1 MYCRYLWPAAPMTA
15 RLEHNLRLYSGLVIG
30 VFLILHLLNA
40 ALGVFSMSAMDS
52 LGSVLFGFWS
62 HPLMLV
68 MLYGA
73 FLTHIV
79 MGLCALFRPRSWR
92 MPIWNVLQ
100 IVLGV
105 AMPFLLIGHAM
116 GTRGAYLLLDVQR
129 TYTDLVTRMWSSSES
144 IFRQYSLL
152 AIAWLH
158 LCMGIH
164 FWLRHKSWYSKWTLL
179 LYPASLIIP
188 LLASLGFA
196 RAGLESWQIQTAI
209 SVPQT
214 VDGSPVD
221 PAGRELLR
229 WLGDR
234 SLQIFVALVVM
245 VIVVRVLRD
254 FRFKRRG
261 DFRITHTTSDRV
273 LKGKKGQSVLEV
285 LREAGLP
292 HASVCGGRGR
302 CTTCRVRVTDAREAL
317 AAPSAIEAAALR
329 RLGTGPNVRLACQI
343 RPQRDITITPLLQ
356 PDVAAKDAHLTAG
369 VVGHEQLVACM
380 FADMRGSTSL
390 GEKKMP
396 YDVVFILNHFFVQL
410 AEALRATNGHY
421 ANFTGDGI
429 MGLYGL
435 NSDIEAGCRD
445 ALRGAVEIQRRMD
458 NLNTWLAGEIDEPL
472 RVGIGIHCGVAI
484 VGTMGPPEAP
494 ITSAIGDNINIAARL
509 ENLTKEYE
517 TNLVVSET
525 VLKNAGVEYAHLPHH
540 TADVRGRGQTVNVRV
555 VDQPALLVESMDAD
569 QNQDDG
575 LVLAS

>member
-1 MYCRYLWPAAPMTA
+1 MIA
-15 RLEHNLRLYSGLVIG
+15 

-40 ALGVFSMSAMDS
+40 ALGLFSMSTMDS

-68 MLYGA
+68 LLYGA
-73 FLTHIV
+73 FLIHLV

-129 TYTDLVTRMWSSSES
+129 TYTDLVTRMWSNSES

-164 FWLRHKSWYSKWTLL
+164 FWLRHKSWYSKWTPL

-196 RAGLESWQIQTAI
+196 RAGLESWQIQAVNSI
-209 SVPQT
+209 PQT
-214 VDGSPVD
+214 GVSSPVD

-234 SLQIFVALVVM
+234 SLQMFIVLVVI
-245 VIVVRVLRD
+245 VIVIRVLRD

-261 DFRITHTTSDRV
+261 DFRVTHTTSDRV

-285 LREAGLP
+285 LREAGQP

-302 CTTCRVRVTDAREAL
+302 CTTCRVRVTDTRAAL
-317 AAPSAIEAAALR
+317 AAPSAIEGAALR
-329 RLGTGPNVRLACQI
+329 RIGTGPNVRLACQI
-343 RPQRDITITPLLQ
+343 RPERDITITPLLQ
-356 PDVAAKDAHLTAG
+356 PDVAARDAHLTAG

-435 NSDIEAGCRD
+435 NSDIGTGCRD

-509 ENLTKEYE
+509 EDLTKEYG

-525 VLKNAGVEYAHLPHH
+525 VLKNAGVNFAHLPHH
-540 TADVRGRGQTVNVRV
+540 TADVRGRGQSVNVRV
-555 VDQPALLVESMDAD
+555 IDQPALLVESIGAD
-569 QNQDDG
+569 QDPDDG
-575 LVLAS
+575 LVLAR